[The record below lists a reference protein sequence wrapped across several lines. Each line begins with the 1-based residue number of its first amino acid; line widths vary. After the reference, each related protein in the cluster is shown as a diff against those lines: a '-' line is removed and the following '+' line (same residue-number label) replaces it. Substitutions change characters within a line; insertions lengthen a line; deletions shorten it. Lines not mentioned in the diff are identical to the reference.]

1 MGGEGRGG
9 LFSYS
14 TRGTR
19 RGFINRVSR
28 GGAGA
33 TRINN
38 KFRFK
43 KTQGDEGRGGEGAK
57 EEEEEGRRA

>member
-43 KTQGDEGRGGEGAK
+43 KTQGDERRGEGAK
-57 EEEEEGRRA
+57 EEEGRRA